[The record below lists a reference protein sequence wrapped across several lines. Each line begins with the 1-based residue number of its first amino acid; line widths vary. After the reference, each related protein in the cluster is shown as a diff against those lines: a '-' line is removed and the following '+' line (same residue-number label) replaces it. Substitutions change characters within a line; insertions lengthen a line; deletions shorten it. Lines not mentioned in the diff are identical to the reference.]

1 MPDLTPARRRH
12 DPPPRREARLAYLLE
27 NDSLVNESNTA
38 INRMTGFI
46 AWILHESEAFICKAL
61 KGEVVVFYFEPLIT
75 QQMKVSGSPE
85 G

>member
-1 MPDLTPARRRH
+1 MQDAHHSSLRSDVCSRH
-12 DPPPRREARLAYLLE
+12 A
-27 NDSLVNESNTA
+27 
-38 INRMTGFI
+38 G
-46 AWILHESEAFICKAL
+46 AL